1 MGFPEGPAMI
11 QRILVATDFSPS
23 ADEAWRC
30 AVDLARSL
38 DADLHLVHVAMPM
51 PGDAPQKVD
60 QDYEHAVALA
70 QRLLEDRAA
79 SATLG
84 SRVKTVLR
92 RGEPVQVLAAMARD
106 ENIDLVIVGT
116 HQRHRAGDILVGSV
130 AERLIRLAPCTVVVV
145 KPRKTSVDTAS

>member
-1 MGFPEGPAMI
+1 MI
-11 QRILVATDFSPS
+11 QRILAATDFSPS

-70 QRLLEDRAA
+70 QRLLEERAA

>member
-1 MGFPEGPAMI
+1 MI
-11 QRILVATDFSPS
+11 QRILAATDFSPS

-70 QRLLEDRAA
+70 QRLLEERAA

-92 RGEPVQVLAAMARD
+92 RGEPVRELAAMARG

-116 HQRHRAGDILVGSV
+116 HQHHPAGDVLWGVFPSASFGLP
-130 AERLIRLAPCTVVVV
+130 RLRP
-145 KPRKTSVDTAS
+145 

>member
-1 MGFPEGPAMI
+1 MI
-11 QRILVATDFSPS
+11 QRILAATDFSPS

-70 QRLLEDRAA
+70 QRLLEERAA
-79 SATLG
+79 TATLG
-84 SRVKTVLR
+84 SRVKTVVR

-116 HQRHRAGDILVGSV
+116 HQRQRAGDILVGSV

-145 KPRKTSVDTAS
+145 KPRTTSVDTAS